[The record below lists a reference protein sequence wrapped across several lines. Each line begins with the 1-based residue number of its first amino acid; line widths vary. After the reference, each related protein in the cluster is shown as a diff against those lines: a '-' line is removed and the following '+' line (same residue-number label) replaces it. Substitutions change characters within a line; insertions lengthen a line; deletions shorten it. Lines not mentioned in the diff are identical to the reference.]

1 MTDQVHTIAEVAQDT
16 GIQKDTLRVWERR
29 YGFPV
34 PVRGAGEERAYDDAQ
49 LTRLRLIKR
58 LLDSGMRAGQV
69 VAQPLEALNSLVLA
83 ACQPSA
89 AHAVSATVEPLL
101 MLLLQHQRKNLH
113 DSLMLHVETSGL
125 GQAIESIISP
135 MAARVGELWMR
146 GELALYEEHLFTS
159 VVQGVL
165 LQGMAQLPLQGAGDS
180 PKVVL
185 TTLNHEPHALG
196 LLMAECMFAQMGCD
210 RISLGPRTPAVDLA
224 QAARVMQADIV
235 ALSFSSHT
243 SPKAAL
249 LGVTHLRDLLPSHIA
264 IWAGG
269 SASTLS
275 QVKRA
280 NVARVF
286 GVAQEL
292 LDAVTQWRLD
302 AVQPQDRVKR

>member
-1 MTDQVHTIAEVAQDT
+1 MTDQVHTIAEVALDT

-34 PVRGAGEERAYDDAQ
+34 PVRGAGEEREYDDVQ

-69 VAQPLEALNSLVLA
+69 VAQPLEALNGLVLA

-89 AHAVSATVEPLL
+89 AHAAADDAVKPLL

-113 DSLMLHVETSGL
+113 DSLMVYIETIGL
-125 GQAIESIISP
+125 GQAIEDIVSP
-135 MAARVGELWMR
+135 MAARVGELWMH

-159 VVQGVL
+159 VVQSVL
-165 LQGMAQLPLQGAGDS
+165 LQGMAQLPLQGAGES

-210 RISLGPRTPAVDLA
+210 RISLGPKTPAVDLA

-269 SASTLS
+269 SPSTLS

-286 GVAQEL
+286 GVALEL
-292 LDAVTQWRLD
+292 LDAVTQWRQD
-302 AVQPQDRVKR
+302 ALRSNDQA

>member
-1 MTDQVHTIAEVAQDT
+1 
-16 GIQKDTLRVWERR
+16 
-29 YGFPV
+29 
-34 PVRGAGEERAYDDAQ
+34 
-49 LTRLRLIKR
+49 
-58 LLDSGMRAGQV
+58 
-69 VAQPLEALNSLVLA
+69 
-83 ACQPSA
+83 
-89 AHAVSATVEPLL
+89 
-101 MLLLQHQRKNLH
+101 
-113 DSLMLHVETSGL
+113 
-125 GQAIESIISP
+125 
-135 MAARVGELWMR
+135 
-146 GELALYEEHLFTS
+146 
-159 VVQGVL
+159 
-165 LQGMAQLPLQGAGDS
+165 
-180 PKVVL
+180 
-185 TTLNHEPHALG
+185 
-196 LLMAECMFAQMGCD
+196 
-210 RISLGPRTPAVDLA
+210 
-224 QAARVMQADIV
+224 MQADIV